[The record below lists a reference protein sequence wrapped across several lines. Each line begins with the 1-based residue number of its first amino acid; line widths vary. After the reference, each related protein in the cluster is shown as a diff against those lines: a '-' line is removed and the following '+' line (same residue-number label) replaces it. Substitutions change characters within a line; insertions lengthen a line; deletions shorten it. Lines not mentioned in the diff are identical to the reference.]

1 MTATLYPS
9 ERKIVR
15 LLLARKFGETSAAVS
30 RLRTLRCTSREMT
43 GTGYYLN
50 FDAQHDSTRI
60 DHSDDELSEDFPTR
74 LPTPQDIVGFTLFI
88 RNGRLAWLEG
98 YTFGDVAWPTEPM
111 EAWLVFGVPEA
122 DSADLYGVQNYPEHR
137 EKFTPRELFSIG
149 RRRSAIFEYTFSE
162 AA

>member
-9 ERKIVR
+9 ERKIIR
-15 LLLARKFGETSAAVS
+15 LLLARKFGGTSAIVS
-30 RLRTLRCTSREMT
+30 RLRMLRCTSREMT

-50 FDAQHDSTRI
+50 FDVQHDSTRI

-98 YTFGDVAWPTEPM
+98 YTFGDVAWPEEPL
-111 EAWLVFGVPEA
+111 ETWI
-122 DSADLYGVQNYPEHR
+122 
-137 EKFTPRELFSIG
+137 LF
-149 RRRSAIFEYTFSE
+149 E
-162 AA
+162 AARRDAEESRKYIPFDLARDPPEPAEIWALHGGHG